1 VRRGATR
8 SALEREGQELLAAA
22 EAALAMCDP
31 AAGLARVEFARQVL
45 TLLAF
50 YEYKKQQALSF
61 TSSRARGFKRRTREG
76 TSWST

>member
-1 VRRGATR
+1 MRRGATR

-45 TLLAF
+45 SLLALLVQ
-50 YEYKKQQALSF
+50 KAAGTQF

-76 TSWST
+76 NSCWT